1 MAEILRT
8 GSAIDERDATRQP
21 TQTGARARA
30 EAARRCPGDQRQEL
44 DAILHLLDDAA
55 KRGED
60 AGAETLRARL
70 DEVIQTTAKFTSL
83 MVHEIR
89 IPLTSIKGYSDML
102 AKHIAGPLNEMQQQ
116 FAETVRSNVSRME
129 NLVTDV
135 SDASKLYAG
144 RIRLD
149 PKLDLYKN
157 IALQV
162 EKDLS
167 GLASDRGSR

>member
-1 MAEILRT
+1 
-8 GSAIDERDATRQP
+8 
-21 TQTGARARA
+21 
-30 EAARRCPGDQRQEL
+30 
-44 DAILHLLDDAA
+44 
-55 KRGED
+55 
-60 AGAETLRARL
+60 
-70 DEVIQTTAKFTSL
+70 

-149 PKLDLYKN
+149 PKLDLYKKHR
-157 IALQV
+157 APGREGPV
-162 EKDLS
+162 RAGERS
-167 GLASDRGSR
+167 RGHTDV